1 VNAIKN
7 EKKNLIIGILLNKYY
22 LSKMKKVL
30 LAIVVLGTILNGCKK
45 DLETAKDIVSTATDL
60 PQVITLNATI
70 SDTAIILSGEVTF
83 TDGDDST
90 KRGICWS
97 ENPNPTTNDQS
108 YTDKGKGLGLF
119 SIDVFSQLQP
129 YTTYYVKAF
138 AENSVGK
145 VYSNEEKTFKTGN
158 IFSAF
163 INSKG
168 CVECDRYAAGDTFS
182 LDGTTYMVADR
193 KMLDEALAN
202 GENVSN
208 FCTSKISDMS
218 GGLKVAAAFN
228 QDIRSWDV
236 SNVTTMSNMFSS
248 TTSFNQDIGN
258 WDVSSVSDMS
268 GMFNVSIFDKDI
280 SNWDVSNVTDM
291 NGMFGELNSDGS
303 SFNQDISSWNVS
315 NVTNM
320 GDMFANAASFNQDIG
335 KWDVSKV
342 TNMLGMFANA
352 ESFNQDIGK
361 WDVSNVTDMSY
372 MFNGAKSFNQDIGKW
387 DVSNVTTMYRMF
399 GTFRYHDMS
408 LSFNQDISNWDV
420 SNVTYMSYM
429 FSDAQVFNQDI
440 GNWDVSNVLDMSGM
454 FYGASKASGLSGP
467 MDFNQDLSQWC
478 VSKITSI
485 PARFSEYSGLTPVN
499 HPVWGTCP

>member
-1 VNAIKN
+1 MFIATV
-7 EKKNLIIGILLNKYY
+7 
-22 LSKMKKVL
+22 SVL
-30 LAIVVLGTILNGCKK
+30 YCCKK
-45 DLETAKDIVSTATDL
+45 RDVSNAKDLPIVST
-60 PQVITLNATI
+60 LNALITD
-70 SDTAIILSGEVTF
+70 STIILSGEVTF
-83 TDGDDST
+83 TDGDNST
-90 KRGICWS
+90 IRGLCWS

-119 SIDVFSQLQP
+119 SVDVFSQLQP
-129 YTTYYVKAF
+129 FTTYYVRAF

-182 LDGTTYMVADR
+182 LDGTNFIVADR
-193 KMLDEALAN
+193 KRLDEALAN

-218 GGLKVAAAFN
+218 GLLKVATAFN

-236 SNVTTMSNMFSS
+236 SNVTNMSMMFNFN
-248 TTSFNQDIGN
+248 TSFNQDIGN

-291 NGMFGELNSDGS
+291 SNMFGELNSNVGS
-303 SFNQDISSWNVS
+303 SFNQDISSWDVS
-315 NVTNM
+315 SVLDM
-320 GDMFANAASFNQDIG
+320 SGMFANATSFDQDIGNWVVSKVTNMSGMFAEAKSFNQDIG
-335 KWDVSKV
+335 
-342 TNMLGMFANA
+342 N
-352 ESFNQDIGK
+352 

-372 MFNGAKSFNQDIGKW
+372 MFHGAASFNQDIGNW
-387 DVSNVTTMYRMF
+387 DVSNVTNMHRMF
-399 GTFRYHDMS
+399 GTFDYHDMS

-420 SNVTYMSYM
+420 SNVTYMTYM

-454 FYGASKASGLSGP
+454 FYGKSEAAGLSGP

-485 PARFSEYSGLTPVN
+485 PARFSEYSGLTPAN
-499 HPVWGTCP
+499 HPIWGTCPP